1 MTDLFDAGR
10 LGRLAL
16 RNRIVMAPMTRS
28 RAGDLDE
35 PTPLVVD
42 YYRQRASA
50 GLIVTEGI
58 YPSADGKGY
67 CRTPGLVTKAQVEG
81 WRRVTDAV
89 HAAGGTIVAQIM
101 HCGRVAHADN
111 KAPDAETVAP
121 SAIRARGDMY
131 TDTAG
136 MQPFSEPRALA
147 LEEIPGVVAEYARAT
162 ELAYEAG
169 FDGVEAHCASGYL
182 LAQFLSTGTNQRSDA
197 YGGSLDGR
205 LRFPVEVLRAMAAVD
220 GADRVGFRI
229 CPGNPFNDLS
239 DEDPVGTFEAFL
251 GAVRDLGLAYCHVI
265 RLNSIPNAPDI
276 DNVALA
282 ERAFGGPLIVNDSY
296 DLEEARAVVAAGRA
310 EAVAFGRAYI
320 GNPDLVERFR
330 TGAPLARFD
339 AKRLYSPGP
348 EGYTD
353 YPTRG
358 ESGD

>member
-1 MTDLFDAGR
+1 MPELFDGGR
-10 LGRLAL
+10 LGRLTL

-28 RAGDLDE
+28 RAGELDE
-35 PTPLVVD
+35 PTPIMVD

-50 GLIVTEGI
+50 GLIITEVI

-67 CRTPGLVTKAQVEG
+67 CRTPGLVTPAQVEG

-89 HAAGGTIVAQIM
+89 HAEGGTIVAQLM
-101 HCGRVAHADN
+101 HCGRVTHSDN
-111 KAPDAETVAP
+111 KARGSETVAP

-136 MQPFSEPRALA
+136 MQPFSDPRALD
-147 LEEIPGVVAEYARAT
+147 LKEIPGVVDEYARAT
-162 ELAYEAG
+162 ERAYEAG

-182 LAQFLSTGTNQRSDA
+182 IAQFLSTGTNMREDD
-197 YGGSLDGR
+197 YGGSIEGR

-239 DEDPVGTFEAFL
+239 DDDPVATFEAFL
-251 GAVRDLGLAYCHVI
+251 GAVGDLGLAYCHVI

-282 ERAFGGPLIVNDSY
+282 ERIFGGPLIVNDSY
-296 DLEEARAVVAAGRA
+296 DLAEAQSVIASGSAD
-310 EAVAFGRAYI
+310 AVAFGRAFI
-320 GNPDLVERFR
+320 GNPDLVDRFR
-330 TGAPLARFD
+330 REAPLARFD
-339 AKRLYSPGP
+339 AKRLYTPGP
-348 EGYTD
+348 EGYSD
-353 YPTRG
+353 FPTLG
-358 ESGD
+358 EADG